1 MIAAAAWPRLLS
13 GDFAPP
19 DLSADPSLALGR

>member
-19 DLSADPSLALGR
+19 EFSADPSLALGR

>member
-1 MIAAAAWPRLLS
+1 MIAAAAWPRFVA

-19 DLSADPSLALGR
+19 SLSADPSLALGG